1 MGSHHHYEPWRSGS
15 TTVRPRIVDPLPHF
29 PRIDF
34 DGNEIKVD
42 SAGLI
47 QFAARPR
54 VTVVSSPPT
63 DPGPSKVDIDPEIDY
78 RYLSHQHK
86 DDHMETIA
94 NVKALRKRVAATK
107 TVEDG
112 TVVKFT
118 YDDLAYVALFVAGA
132 WWTSATSASYRV
144 NVKYTDAAFIELLG
158 RAEDVQIATAWEAL

>member
-1 MGSHHHYEPWRSGS
+1 MGSHHHYE
-15 TTVRPRIVDPLPHF
+15 PRIVDPLPHF

-63 DPGPSKVDIDPEIDY
+63 DPGPPKLTSTQKSITVTW
-78 RYLSHQHK
+78 SHQHK
-86 DDHMETIA
+86 EDHMETIA
-94 NVKALRKRVAATK
+94 NVNALRKRVAATK

-118 YDDLAYVALFVAGA
+118 YCGYTYVALFIAGM
-132 WWTSATSASYRV
+132 WWTSVTSGSYRIQE
-144 NVKYTDAAFIELLG
+144 KYADAAFIELLG
-158 RAEDVQIATAWEAL
+158 RAEDVQVATAWEAL